1 MSWIIH
7 DLWSTLRERQDEY
20 LRLLESNK
28 IQAFETINK
37 IAYDVGRRYGV
48 VLQLN
53 FLPGHNTPG
62 VNDLGHRNLSLIV
75 HRGREKF
82 DPISEGEAKTI
93 FEKLYPRTTE
103 PMMPGREG
111 FRVQFTGGRIDC
123 LPGAVHLWCEIT
135 PKVLDTLDRLLTS
148 AYGLSPS

>member
-1 MSWIIH
+1 M
-7 DLWSTLRERQDEY
+7 WSTLRERRDEY
-20 LRLLESNK
+20 LEQLESNK

-37 IAYDVGRRYGV
+37 IAYEVGQQHGV

-53 FLPGHNTPG
+53 FPPGHNRLG

-75 HRGREKF
+75 HRGQEKF
-82 DPISEGEAKTI
+82 GSISEAEAKRI
-93 FEKLYPRTTE
+93 FEEFYPRTIE
-103 PMMPGREG
+103 PVMSGREG

-135 PKVLDTLDRLLTS
+135 PIVLDTLDRLLTS